1 MTRLVSAVRIELILQ
16 VRQRFL
22 HAAIFSGLMWLAVLL
37 PMSTALRTVA
47 EPYVLAGDTTIVGFF
62 FIAGSVFFERQ
73 ERTLSA
79 IIATPLRFAE
89 YLIAKLAVLLAVSL
103 SVAVVVVTAAH
114 GTAYRPAPMVLG
126 VILGTLLMLLVGFA
140 TSLPFASI
148 SDWFLAATIP
158 LAVMSLPMAYL
169 SGVWPNPVLYL
180 VPTQGPLLLLG
191 SAFGQVS
198 LATWQIGYAVIYPLL
213 SAAGL
218 CWAAK
223 VLFGRYVVAKSGG
236 I

>member
-1 MTRLVSAVRIELILQ
+1 MTRLVSAVRIELVLQ

-148 SDWFLAATIP
+148 SDWFLAGTIP

-198 LATWQIGYAVIYPLL
+198 LAPWQIGYAVVYPLL

-223 VLFGRYVVAKSGG
+223 ALFDRYVVAKSGG